1 MFYSK
6 STNGFY
12 DAVIHGENIPADAV
26 EITADEH
33 AALLEGQSQGKLI
46 QADTNGKPVL
56 TDQPLPTPE
65 QILVQQLAEAQAY
78 LASTDFY
85 YPRFLETGEPVPEDV
100 VQKRIEAREFIRAN
114 SEQT

>member
-12 DAVIHGENIPADAV
+12 SSEIHGDNIPADAV
-26 EITADEH
+26 EITDAEH
-33 AALLEGQSQGKLI
+33 AWLLEGQSAGKLI
-46 QADTNGKPVL
+46 KADEKGFPFL
-56 TDQPLPTPE
+56 ADQPLPTPE
-65 QILVQQLAEAQAY
+65 QILAQQLAEAQAY

-100 VQKRIEAREFIRAN
+100 VQKRIEARELIRAN
-114 SEQT
+114 TDS